1 LAGHHP
7 FYPPGIKGN
16 ATTYGGHLEHD
27 GNRPPL
33 PQNRIASPGGTDH
46 STGMIQDE
54 IQLFI
59 NRMKSDLRSA
69 MLARQ
74 TERVSVLRAL
84 IAAVDNSQAVP
95 VGEMHDKYVV
105 RAFGDKSVEV
115 PRKALSVADL
125 RAILVDEIA
134 ARRNAADE
142 YARANRPDAAER
154 LLGEAGT
161 IGHYLSLVG
170 QEP

>member
-1 LAGHHP
+1 
-7 FYPPGIKGN
+7 
-16 ATTYGGHLEHD
+16 
-27 GNRPPL
+27 
-33 PQNRIASPGGTDH
+33 
-46 STGMIQDE
+46 MMQDE
-54 IQLFI
+54 IHIFLNQ
-59 NRMKSDLRSA
+59 MKNDLRSA

-74 TERVSVLRAL
+74 TEQVSVLRAL

-115 PRKALSVADL
+115 PRRALSIADL

-142 YARANRPDAAER
+142 YARVDRPDAAER
-154 LLGEAGT
+154 LVREAG
-161 IGHYLSLVG
+161 IIDRYLSLAG
-170 QEP
+170 QES

>member
-1 LAGHHP
+1 
-7 FYPPGIKGN
+7 
-16 ATTYGGHLEHD
+16 
-27 GNRPPL
+27 
-33 PQNRIASPGGTDH
+33 
-46 STGMIQDE
+46 M
-54 IQLFI
+54 
-59 NRMKSDLRSA
+59 
-69 MLARQ
+69 
-74 TERVSVLRAL
+74 
-84 IAAVDNSQAVP
+84 
-95 VGEMHDKYVV
+95 
-105 RAFGDKSVEV
+105 
-115 PRKALSVADL
+115 SVADL